1 MVNDNNL
8 ISQQDKTEE
17 VKAEVPSDAA
27 FGQSNEEPMD
37 FGELYEQSLQNVQF
51 GEIVTGK
58 VIQITN
64 DVVMVDVGWK
74 TEGHIPIKELKDA
87 EGNISLNVG
96 DEIEILVDRRDAEG
110 NLILSRDKAA
120 KLKVWDDIKQAFDQN
135 TLINGVVV
143 ERVKGGLSVDI
154 GIPAFLPGSQVD
166 IRPVRDL
173 DKYVGQ
179 SMLFNIL
186 KYDRKRNNVVLSR
199 RAILEVEREEEKK
212 KTLENL
218 EEGKIVEGIIKNITD
233 YGIFIDLGG
242 VDGLLH
248 VTDMSWGR
256 MTRPSDAFSKGDQI
270 KVKVLSF
277 DPAKER
283 VSLGLKQLMDNP
295 WDTITAHYPVG
306 SVVTGKVV
314 NLTDYGVFVE
324 LEPGVEG
331 LVHISEMF
339 WTREIKHPSKVLSL
353 GQEINVMVLD
363 INSELKRI
371 SLGLKQTTTN
381 PWEALKLKYPE
392 GSVLKGV
399 IRNITNFGI
408 FVGVEE
414 GIDGLIHVSDISWRH
429 RVVHPSEMYKKG
441 QTIEAVVLNIDP
453 ENEKFSLG
461 LKQLEKDPWEMLEQN
476 YPVGSSI
483 NGKITN
489 ITDFGMFVEIEEG
502 IEGLVH
508 ISELSQKR
516 VKAAAE
522 LHNVGDMVTATVKN
536 IDAKNRKIRLSLRDN
551 EAPPETYRGNQYLN
565 NKESVSSTLGDALA
579 DVKIGESEP
588 SE

>member
-1 MVNDNNL
+1 
-8 ISQQDKTEE
+8 
-17 VKAEVPSDAA
+17 
-27 FGQSNEEPMD
+27 
-37 FGELYEQSLQNVQF
+37 
-51 GEIVTGK
+51 
-58 VIQITN
+58 
-64 DVVMVDVGWK
+64 
-74 TEGHIPIKELKDA
+74 
-87 EGNISLNVG
+87 
-96 DEIEILVDRRDAEG
+96 
-110 NLILSRDKAA
+110 
-120 KLKVWDDIKQAFDQN
+120 
-135 TLINGVVV
+135 
-143 ERVKGGLSVDI
+143 
-154 GIPAFLPGSQVD
+154 
-166 IRPVRDL
+166 
-173 DKYVGQ
+173 
-179 SMLFNIL
+179 
-186 KYDRKRNNVVLSR
+186 
-199 RAILEVEREEEKK
+199 
-212 KTLENL
+212 
-218 EEGKIVEGIIKNITD
+218 
-233 YGIFIDLGG
+233 
-242 VDGLLH
+242 
-248 VTDMSWGR
+248 
-256 MTRPSDAFSKGDQI
+256 
-270 KVKVLSF
+270 
-277 DPAKER
+277 
-283 VSLGLKQLMDNP
+283 
-295 WDTITAHYPVG
+295 VG
-306 SVVTGKVV
+306 SIVAGKVV

-381 PWEALKLKYPE
+381 PWEALKQKYPE

-441 QTIEAVVLNIDP
+441 QAIEAVVLNIDP

-483 NGKITN
+483 SGKITN

-502 IEGLVH
+502 VEGLVH

-516 VKAAAE
+516 VKAATE
-522 LHNVGDMVTATVKN
+522 LHNVGDTVTATVKN

-551 EAPPETYRGNQYLN
+551 EAPPETYRANQYLN

-579 DVKIGESEP
+579 DVKIGEPEDK
-588 SE
+588 E